1 MPNLPISGLPA
12 SSTLQGNELF
22 ADVQGGV
29 TKYTTLDDISAF
41 ATSSLQLEVNNLTSV
56 TSSYLTATDTGSLM
70 VTGSISD
77 HTLVFTKGDNKTFN
91 KNLPG
96 GQAGPG
102 EATYLIPK
110 NLTVYNDANPI
121 REFYITGSEFND
133 SSFIKLSW
141 SGSSGTCDV
150 FLPDVNDPASENRVI
165 GFITDSTFENATKAD
180 IRPFSGSGQAIDGE
194 TSYLQ
199 GFYRVNK
206 SYEGIRLWCDGNEW
220 FIIQK
225 KA

>member
-12 SSTLQGNELF
+12 SSTLQGGELF

-41 ATSSLQLEVNNLTSV
+41 ATSSV
-56 TSSYLTATDTGSLM
+56 M
-70 VTGSISD
+70 ITGSISD
-77 HTLVFTKGDNKTFN
+77 HTLTFTKGDSTTFN
-91 KNLPG
+91 INLPG

-110 NLTVYNDANPI
+110 NLTVYNDLIPI
-121 REFYITGSEFND
+121 REFFLTGSEFND
-133 SSFIKLSW
+133 ESFIKLSW

-150 FLPDVNDPASENRVI
+150 FLPDVNDPASENRII

-199 GFYRVNK
+199 GFYRINK
-206 SYEGIRLWCDGNEW
+206 AYEGIRLWCDGNEW

>member
-70 VTGSISD
+70 VTGSITD
-77 HTLVFTKGDNKTFN
+77 HTLVFTKGDNTTFN
-91 KNLPG
+91 INLPG
-96 GQAGPG
+96 GQSGPG

-110 NLTVYNDANPI
+110 NLTVYNDTNPI
-121 REFYITGSEFND
+121 REFYITGSEYENV
-133 SSFIKLSW
+133 SFIKLSC
-141 SGSSGTCDV
+141 SGSNGTCNIN
-150 FLPDVNDPASENRVI
+150 LPDCTAFENVNRI
-165 GFITDSTFENATKAD
+165 LGFISDSTFTTATHAD
-180 IRPFSGSGQAIDGE
+180 LRPLKGSGQSLDGS
-194 TSYLQ
+194 TTQ
-199 GFYRVNK
+199 AYRINK
-206 SYEGIRLWCDGNEW
+206 DYEGIRVWSDGTEW

>member
-1 MPNLPISGLPA
+1 MPNLPISGLPS
-12 SSTLQGNELF
+12 SSTLQGDELF

-29 TKYTTLDDISAF
+29 TKYTTLDDISSF

-77 HTLVFTKGDNKTFN
+77 HILTFTKGDSTTFDI
-91 KNLPG
+91 NLPG

-110 NLTVYNDANPI
+110 NLTVYNDLDPI

-133 SSFIKLSW
+133 SSFIKLTW
-141 SGSSGTCDV
+141 SGPNGTCNV
-150 FLPDVNDPASENRVI
+150 NLPDCTAVENVNRII
-165 GFITDSTFENATKAD
+165 GFISDGTFSSSTHAD
-180 IRPFSGSGQAIDGE
+180 LRPLNGSGQSLDGSS
-194 TSYLQ
+194 TQ
-199 GFYRVNK
+199 AYRINK
-206 SYEGIRLWCDGNEW
+206 DYEGIRVWSDGTEW

-225 KA
+225 KAQ

>member
-77 HTLVFTKGDNKTFN
+77 HTLVFTKGDNTTFDIS
-91 KNLPG
+91 LPG

-110 NLTVYNDANPI
+110 NLTVYNDADPI

-141 SGSSGTCDV
+141 SGSTGTCDV
-150 FLPDVNDPASENRVI
+150 FLPDCTATENVNRII
-165 GFITDSTFENATKAD
+165 GFISDGTFTSSTHAD
-180 IRPFSGSGQAIDGE
+180 LRPLSGSGQSLDGS
-194 TSYLQ
+194 TSAA
-199 GFYRVNK
+199 YRINK
-206 SYEGIRLWCDGNEW
+206 DYEGIRVWSDGTEW

-225 KA
+225 KAQ

>member
-12 SSTLQGNELF
+12 SSTLQGDELF

-29 TKYTTLDDISAF
+29 TKYTTLDEISAF
-41 ATSSLQLEVNNLTSV
+41 ATSSLQIEVNNLTSV

-70 VTGSISD
+70 ITGSISD
-77 HTLVFTKGDNKTFN
+77 HTLTFTKGDSTTFDIP
-91 KNLPG
+91 LPG
-96 GQAGPG
+96 GQTGPG

-110 NLTVYNDANPI
+110 NLTVFNDANPI

-141 SGSSGTCDV
+141 SGPTGTCNV
-150 FLPDVNDPASENRVI
+150 NLPDCTATENVNRII
-165 GFITDSTFENATKAD
+165 GFISDGTFASATHAD
-180 IRPFSGSGQAIDGE
+180 LRPLSGSGQSLDGSP
-194 TSYLQ
+194 TQ
-199 GFYRVNK
+199 AYRINK
-206 SYEGIRLWCDGNEW
+206 DYEGIRVWSDGTEW

-225 KA
+225 KAQ

>member
-70 VTGSISD
+70 VTGSITD
-77 HTLVFTKGDNKTFN
+77 HTLVFTKGDNTTFN
-91 KNLPG
+91 INLPG
-96 GQAGPG
+96 GQSGPG

-110 NLTVYNDANPI
+110 NLTVYNDTNPI
-121 REFYITGSEFND
+121 REFYITGSEYENV
-133 SSFIKLSW
+133 SFIKLSW
-141 SGSSGTCDV
+141 SGSNGTCNIN
-150 FLPDVNDPASENRVI
+150 LPDCTASENVNRI
-165 GFITDSTFENATKAD
+165 LGFISDSTFTTATHAD
-180 IRPFSGSGQAIDGE
+180 LRPLKGSGQSLDGS
-194 TSYLQ
+194 TTQ
-199 GFYRVNK
+199 AYRINK
-206 SYEGIRLWCDGNEW
+206 DYEGIRVWSDGTEW

>member
-1 MPNLPISGLPA
+1 MADKRITQL
-12 SSTLQGNELF
+12 ELLT
-22 ADVQGGV
+22 DPKGP
-29 TKYTTLDDISAF
+29 DAF
-41 ATSSLQLEVNNLTSV
+41 AIVDVSV
-56 TSSYLTATDTGSLM
+56 PETKQVTYGQLTASIQGDLVDVSTGSLLI
-70 VTGSISD
+70 TSSISD
-77 HTLVFTKGDNKTFN
+77 HTMTFTKGNGSTYDLL
-91 KNLPG
+91 LPG
-96 GQAGPG
+96 AQGGPAQ
-102 EATYLIPK
+102 ATYLISKP
-110 NLTVYNDANPI
+110 LTVYNNTVPI
-121 REFYITGSEFND
+121 KEFFLTGSEFND
-133 SSFIKLSW
+133 ESFIKLSW
-141 SGSSGTCDV
+141 SGSAGTCDV

-206 SYEGIRLWCDGNEW
+206 AYEGIRLWCDGNEW

>member
-1 MPNLPISGLPA
+1 MADQRITQL
-12 SSTLQGNELF
+12 ELLTNPKGP
-22 ADVQGGV
+22 D
-29 TKYTTLDDISAF
+29 AF
-41 ATSSLQLEVNNLTSV
+41 AIVDVSV
-56 TSSYLTATDTGSLM
+56 PETKQVTYGQLTASIQGDLVDVSTGSLLI
-70 VTGSISD
+70 TSSISD
-77 HTLVFTKGDNKTFN
+77 HTMTFTKGNGSTYDLL
-91 KNLPG
+91 LPG
-96 GQAGPG
+96 AQGGPAQ
-102 EATYLIPK
+102 ATYLIPK
-110 NLTVYNDANPI
+110 PLTVYNDVVPI
-121 REFYITGSEFND
+121 SEFFLTGSEFND
-133 SSFIKLSW
+133 ESFIKLSW
-141 SGSSGTCDV
+141 SGSAGTCDV

-206 SYEGIRLWCDGNEW
+206 AYEGIRLWCDGNEW